1 LIYFLTV
8 NYYSSELIRRLTSS
22 IQQGD
27 HHDHHDYRLV
37 IVNNAVDD
45 AAIALLENE
54 YTTVIHAGD
63 NLGFGRACNLGL
75 NWIYDRDPSATV
87 WIINPD
93 AYVDKDA
100 ISQLDSLRQEH
111 KEIAILG
118 TAVYDTLG
126 QLCFSGGKFTPSN
139 GAIWEE
145 KTVSNIGANAS
156 ISKDIAYRQT
166 DWVSACSMVLN
177 LQHFSGCPY
186 FDPDY
191 FLYYEDFDF
200 CRRYA
205 AQGYVIYFSDRLHVI
220 HQTSSITSRNL
231 DLKIMHEIYSY
242 LVSLEKHASKPVLG
256 YRLIRI
262 AIISSCQMLYR
273 RSQATDK
280 LAGVRMYWQ
289 RILKRAV
296 ANRYQA

>member
-8 NYYSSELIRRLTSS
+8 NYYSSELIRRLASS

-27 HHDHHDYRLV
+27 RHDYRLV

-45 AAIALLENE
+45 TAIARLEND
-54 YTTVIHAGD
+54 YTTVIQAGD

-75 NWIYDRDPSATV
+75 SWIYDRDPSATV

-93 AYVDKDA
+93 AYVDKNA
-100 ISQLDSLRQEH
+100 IAQLDSFLQERQ
-111 KEIAILG
+111 EIAILG
-118 TAVYDTLG
+118 TAVYDTSG
-126 QLCFSGGKFTPSN
+126 QLCFSGGRFTPHN
-139 GAIWEE
+139 GVIWEE
-145 KTVSNIGANAS
+145 KNVSNAS
-156 ISKDIAYRQT
+156 ISKDIACRKT

-177 LQHFSGCPY
+177 LQHFSACPY

-205 AQGYVIYFSDRLHVI
+205 AQGHEIYFSDRLHVI

-231 DLKIMHEIYSY
+231 
-242 LVSLEKHASKPVLG
+242 
-256 YRLIRI
+256 
-262 AIISSCQMLYR
+262 AICS
-273 RSQATDK
+273 A
-280 LAGVRMYWQ
+280 
-289 RILKRAV
+289 
-296 ANRYQA
+296 

>member
-8 NYYSSELIRRLTSS
+8 NYYSSELIRRLASS

-27 HHDHHDYRLV
+27 RHDYRLV
-37 IVNNAVDD
+37 IVNNAIDD
-45 AAIALLENE
+45 QAIALLENDYD
-54 YTTVIHAGD
+54 YTTVIQAGD

-75 NWIYDRDPSATV
+75 GWIYDHDPLAIV
-87 WIINPD
+87 WMINPD
-93 AYVDKDA
+93 AYIDQDA
-100 ISQLDSLRQEH
+100 IAQLDSLLQEH
-111 KEIAILG
+111 REIAILG

-126 QLCFSGGKFTPSN
+126 QLCFSGGKFTPHN

-145 KTVSNIGANAS
+145 KNVSNMSANSS
-156 ISKDIAYRQT
+156 ISEDIADRKT
-166 DWVSACSMVLN
+166 DWVSACSMVIN
-177 LQHFSGCPY
+177 LQHFSVCPY

-205 AQGYVIYFSDRLHVI
+205 AQGYEIYFSDRLRVI

-242 LVSLEKHASKPVLG
+242 LLSLEKHASKLVLG
-256 YRLIRI
+256 FRLIRI
-262 AIISSCQMLYR
+262 AIVSSYQMLYR
-273 RSQATDK
+273 RSQATGK
-280 LAGVRMYWQ
+280 LAGVRMYCR
-289 RILKRAV
+289 RICRKHGRT
-296 ANRYQA
+296 

>member
-8 NYYSSELIRRLTSS
+8 NYYSSELIRRLASS

-27 HHDHHDYRLV
+27 RHDHHNYRLV

-45 AAIALLENE
+45 AAIALLENDS
-54 YTTVIHAGD
+54 TTVIHAGD

-75 NWIYDRDPSATV
+75 SWIYDCDPVATI

-93 AYVDKDA
+93 AYLDHGA
-100 ISQLDSLRQEH
+100 IAQLDSFLQEH
-111 KEIAILG
+111 REIAILG
-118 TAVYDTLG
+118 TAVYDTSG
-126 QLCFSGGKFTPSN
+126 QLCFSGGRFTPHN
-139 GAIWEE
+139 GVIWEE
-145 KTVSNIGANAS
+145 KNVSNIGANVS
-156 ISKDIAYRQT
+156 INKDIAYRQT

-177 LQHFSGCPY
+177 LQHFSACPY

-205 AQGYVIYFSDRLHVI
+205 AQGHEIYFSDRLHVI

-242 LVSLEKHASKPVLG
+242 LLSLEKHASKPVLG

-262 AIISSCQMLYR
+262 AIVSAWQMLYR
-273 RSQATDK
+273 RSQATGK

-296 ANRYQA
+296 VNRSQA

>member
-1 LIYFLTV
+1 MIYFLTV
-8 NYYSSELIRRLTSS
+8 NYYSSDLISRLASS

-27 HHDHHDYRLV
+27 RCDYRLV

-54 YTTVIHAGD
+54 YTTVIHASD

-75 NWIYDRDPSATV
+75 NWIYDRDPLATV

-93 AYVDKDA
+93 AYLDNGA
-100 ISQLDSLRQEH
+100 IAQLNCLLQAHR
-111 KEIAILG
+111 EIAILG
-118 TAVYDTLG
+118 TAVYDDSG
-126 QLCFSGGKFTPSN
+126 QFCFAGGKFTPHN

-145 KTVSNIGANAS
+145 KDTSENSS
-156 ISKDIAYRQT
+156 ISKDVAYRKT

-177 LQHFSGCPY
+177 LQHFSTCPY

-205 AQGYVIYFSDRLHVI
+205 LQGYAIYFSDRPRVI

-231 DLKIMHEIYSY
+231 DLKIAHEIYSY
-242 LVSLEKHASKPVLG
+242 LLSLEKHASNLVLG
-256 YRLIRI
+256 FRLIRI
-262 AIISSCQMLYR
+262 AIVSGGQMLCLQP
-273 RSQATDK
+273 QATGK
-280 LAGVRMYWQ
+280 LAGVRMYCQ
-289 RILKRAV
+289 RILGKTVVPRS
-296 ANRYQA
+296 QP